1 MQIEQVT
8 LATCGAAAGAVVVID
23 VLRAFTT
30 AAFAFAAGA
39 REIVLVSTVDE
50 ALALR
55 ERLPGALAMG
65 EVGGLAVAGFDFSNS
80 PADLVG
86 QDLGGRTLIQRTS
99 AGTQGVVRSVSAEL
113 LLASS
118 FVCAGATARY
128 LRELAPERVA
138 FVITG
143 DYGSAG
149 GAGDL
154 GRGGYPIDM
163 RADGDEDAAC
173 ADYLAALLRADS
185 PDPAP
190 YLRRVRESTPG
201 RAFADPARPEF
212 PSEDLDYCAD
222 LDRFDFAMLVERRD
236 GLLVMRVA

>member
-39 REIVLVSTVDE
+39 REIVLVSGIDE

-55 ERLPGALAMG
+55 ERLPGALALG
-65 EVGGLAVAGFDFSNS
+65 EVDGLAVTGFDFSNS

-154 GRGGYPIDM
+154 GRGGARDLLDDQAVGADRQVRAVLLD
-163 RADGDEDAAC
+163 RADRQDCQRPRRQRARL
-173 ADYLAALLRADS
+173 LAGQLLQE
-185 PDPAP
+185 
-190 YLRRVRESTPG
+190 ESH
-201 RAFADPARPEF
+201 
-212 PSEDLDYCAD
+212 SI
-222 LDRFDFAMLVERRD
+222 
-236 GLLVMRVA
+236 LLGE